1 MKGFP
6 APLASDPLFLKYKVR
21 SSNRELM
28 SVQLIKTMTGSPAHG
43 LADLYTLFLSE
54 QGSGSTHSSFSNHMD
69 IVLIIQ
75 PRGGVVSAGE
85 WLQGLELS
93 KY

>member
-1 MKGFP
+1 
-6 APLASDPLFLKYKVR
+6 
-21 SSNRELM
+21 M
-28 SVQLIKTMTGSPAHG
+28 SVRLIKTVTGSAAHG
-43 LADLYTLFLSE
+43 LAEDLYTLFDSK
-54 QGSGSTHSSFSNHMD
+54 QGSGSTHSSFSNHIV

-75 PRGGVVSAGE
+75 PWGGVVSVGE

>member
-1 MKGFP
+1 
-6 APLASDPLFLKYKVR
+6 
-21 SSNRELM
+21 M

-43 LADLYTLFLSE
+43 LAEDLYTLFLSE
-54 QGSGSTHSSFSNHMD
+54 QGSGSTHSSFSNHID

-75 PRGGVVSAGE
+75 PWGGVVSAGE

>member
-1 MKGFP
+1 
-6 APLASDPLFLKYKVR
+6 
-21 SSNRELM
+21 M